1 MSNLIVTALIH
12 ALPPYSHSNLNNATC
27 IFLQALARN
36 ETLTALNIEKKARW
50 REELKKPSDSAVAL
64 SDKAQ

>member
-1 MSNLIVTALIH
+1 MYFPV
-12 ALPPYSHSNLNNATC
+12 
-27 IFLQALARN
+27 FLQALARN

-50 REELKKPSDSAVAL
+50 REEYQKPRESAIAL